1 MDENVAEEE
10 VQTQD
15 WPVSLTDMEAKTLIK
30 ALADTLAEENAEK
43 KQDKNWLLK
52 KPRHKSKSLANT
64 QSQDGNRNP
73 KRKEG
78 QANKGHTDRGESLG
92 ISR

>member
-15 WPVSLTDMEAKTLIK
+15 WPVSLTDMKAKTLIK

-43 KQDKNWLLK
+43 
-52 KPRHKSKSLANT
+52 
-64 QSQDGNRNP
+64 NRI
-73 KRKEG
+73 RTG
-78 QANKGHTDRGESLG
+78 C
-92 ISR
+92 

>member
-1 MDENVAEEE
+1 MDENVAAEE

-43 KQDKNWLLK
+43 
-52 KPRHKSKSLANT
+52 
-64 QSQDGNRNP
+64 NRI
-73 KRKEG
+73 RTG
-78 QANKGHTDRGESLG
+78 C
-92 ISR
+92 